1 MICRIPISKQHE
13 EELMSSTK
21 KTVGVIF
28 GSRSVEHD
36 VSVVTAQQVMQALR
50 PEKYEV
56 VPIYIT
62 RDGRWL
68 TGAGLRDLKTFQT
81 NDLSEMM
88 GIKEIIISPSTA
100 QHGAI
105 TPPVAGRLGRNQVQ
119 RLDVV
124 FPVVH
129 GSHGEDGTLQGLM
142 ELADLP
148 YVGAGVMASA
158 LARDKVMLKAILS
171 QYGFP
176 VVKHSAFTRQE
187 WVSGADAVLERIEQ
201 TLTYPVFVKPAS
213 LGSSIGVARAK
224 DAVEARNYINIAA
237 NFDRRLLVEEA
248 VQDGIEI
255 NCAVMGSSTD
265 MKASV
270 LEQPITWQ
278 EFLTYEEKYMRSEGA
293 AGMKGAERKI
303 PAPISDELTTRIQQ
317 MAVDAFKALD
327 GRGLARVDFLVRE
340 QAGEVFLNEINTIPG
355 SMAFYLWQESGMSPS
370 EVVDRLIDLALEAY
384 ADKRKTVYNYKTG
397 LLAHAAAR
405 GLKGIKK

>member
-68 TGAGLRDLKTFQT
+68 TGAALRDLKTFQA
-81 NDLSEMM
+81 DDIADMM
-88 GIKEIIISPSTA
+88 GIKEMIISPSTA
-100 QHGAI
+100 HHGAI
-105 TPPVAGRLGRNQVQ
+105 TPPVSGLLGRNQVQ

-129 GSHGEDGTLQGLM
+129 GSHGEDGTLQGLL

-158 LARDKVMLKAILS
+158 LTRDKVMLKAILS
-171 QYGFP
+171 HYGFP
-176 VVKHSAFTRQE
+176 VVKHIAFTRQE
-187 WVSGADAVLERIEQ
+187 WVSGAEAVLEQIEK

-213 LGSSIGVARAK
+213 LGSSIGVARAT
-224 DAVEARNYINIAA
+224 DATEARTYINIAA

-248 VQDGIEI
+248 VQEGIEI

-265 MKASV
+265 MTASV

-303 PAPISDELTTRIQQ
+303 PAPISEDLTQRIQQ
-317 MAVDAFKALD
+317 MALDAFKALD